1 VISFLKGLSKSE
13 KRALAIIAL
22 TVPMGTFIVI
32 TYMIRKKLN
41 ENKEDKVSAEE
52 VLKKKS

>member
-1 VISFLKGLSKSE
+1 MISFLKGLSKSE

-41 ENKEDKVSAEE
+41 ENKEDKVSVEE
-52 VLKKKS
+52 VFKKKS